1 MYNKYRTKMERY
13 TSRPDAYF
21 VKNNVDKH
29 ENFMHKYICNLKIDG
44 INIPRPVMYNK
55 TSRQFVMAK
64 IDGMSVSDMYGD
76 SIEDVPDVVF
86 KQIRE
91 IMIKL
96 VDNGIEYPDFTG
108 YNFMLDNN
116 VCDKIWIIDFEHAT
130 IADCTDNEFIM
141 DVYYGAKTWN
151 DDYK

>member
-1 MYNKYRTKMERY
+1 MERY

-29 ENFMHKYICNLKIDG
+29 ENVMHKYIYNLKIDG
-44 INIPRPVMYNK
+44 INIPRPVMYKK
-55 TSRQFVMAK
+55 TTRQFVMEK

-86 KQIRE
+86 EQLRE

-96 VDNGIEYPDFTG
+96 VDNGIKYPDFTG
-108 YNFMLDNN
+108 YNFMLDNK
-116 VCDKIWIIDFEHAT
+116 VPDKIWIIDFEHA
-130 IADCTDNEFIM
+130 INEDCTDNEFIM
-141 DVYYGAKTWN
+141 DVYCGAKIWN